1 MMIILFP
8 KLGEAAVSDSESIR
22 EDERRSLIERQ
33 GWSVDTLA
41 HLMEYFIE
49 SEDLGEAFDKYLNA
63 VAEDENLMIL
73 S

>member
-1 MMIILFP
+1 
-8 KLGEAAVSDSESIR
+8 VSDSENIR
-22 EDERRSLIERQ
+22 EDERGSLIERQ

-49 SEDLGEAFDKYLNA
+49 SEGLGEAFDKYLNA